1 MKPEASDY
9 LATARRHLAYAR
21 RTLSPDEAPI
31 AAREAY
37 MAAFHAAQAMIFER
51 AGKSAKTHNGVRS
64 RFHELT
70 RHEPGFPRSLRS
82 FLSTGFALKSS
93 ADYSSSEVP
102 TFDQATE
109 AVGLAE
115 AFLRAVEGLI
125 AG

>member
-9 LATARRHLAYAR
+9 LATARRHLTYAR
-21 RTLSPDEAPI
+21 RTLSPDQAPI

-37 MAAFHAAQAMIFER
+37 MTAFHAAQALIFER
-51 AGKSAKTHNGVRS
+51 TGKAAKTHNGVRS

-70 RHEPGFPRSLRS
+70 QHEPRLPRSLRS

-109 AVGLAE
+109 AVALAE
-115 AFLRAVEGLI
+115 AFLHAVESVI